1 MAKSLRRK
9 AGFTLLEVL
18 IALTI
23 LGGVSLVVIQAVG
36 DGMVQI
42 ADSAWKDRAVRL
54 GRMQLDKL
62 AGGTIKGGLRGSF
75 APDYP
80 AIAWQASISP
90 LEDVPGRRL
99 ELVVREG
106 GREVALERII
116 IP

>member
-1 MAKSLRRK
+1 MMRE

-23 LGGVSLVVIQAVG
+23 LGAVSLVVIRAVG
-36 DGMVQI
+36 DGMVEI

-54 GRMQLDKL
+54 GRMQIERLGS
-62 AGGTIKGGLRGSF
+62 AKGGSRGSF

-80 AIAWQASISP
+80 HIIWQASISP

-99 ELVVREG
+99 ELVVKEG
-106 GREVALERII
+106 GREVMLERII